1 MSKTQEKRARRLAEQ
16 QAFLAEKWAKQT
28 AVLEQNYADGLELF
42 EKHKDKLSE
51 DDRLV
56 IEKEM
61 ATQREFID
69 KFKTE
74 RGIDV
79 TPRS

>member
-16 QAFLAEKWAKQT
+16 QAFLAEKWAKQA
-28 AVLEQNYADGLELF
+28 AVLEDNYALGVKLF
-42 EKHKDKLSE
+42 EDNKEKLSE
-51 DDRLV
+51 DERLI

-69 KFKTE
+69 KFKHD

-79 TPRS
+79 TP